1 MPPKEKKETGQSES
15 SVEKTPVHVR
25 TFLRL
30 ENNLDQAVK
39 NAQADGKDS
48 EAIEND
54 SEVVRCNEA
63 IENFFYT
70 LAPEQVSDIH
80 KHFNQQRTRERIKQE
95 QGAFENGIRNVLD
108 YGVVR
113 PVRAA
118 VGPIANLTEE
128 TTRLITRTFVGFF
141 RGIGRGWSGRNAA

>member
-48 EAIEND
+48 EAIN
-54 SEVVRCNEA
+54 SSN
-63 IENFFYT
+63 
-70 LAPEQVSDIH
+70 
-80 KHFNQQRTRERIKQE
+80 
-95 QGAFENGIRNVLD
+95 
-108 YGVVR
+108 
-113 PVRAA
+113 
-118 VGPIANLTEE
+118 
-128 TTRLITRTFVGFF
+128 
-141 RGIGRGWSGRNAA
+141 